1 MSDRSAGGS
10 GASRDLGVATEP
22 THAKPPAMPALRS
35 PALVLA
41 AVARVGTASGLCIS
55 DDDCSLNGVCL
66 AGSCHCVPEWRGH
79 DCGTLNLLPARSDP
93 EAAGFYE
100 AHASSWG
107 GSLVQEG
114 SVYHMFASRMVN
126 GCGLSEWT
134 SNSAVVHLTA
144 SDAEGPYV
152 LNSTVVPHFAH
163 GPSVRR
169 MQDGG
174 FLMMHLGCG
183 GGGSARNCSSPPHP
197 GPSPVPTPAPSTDCK
212 FEKGFDYKNGIMAK
226 VKVTSVAECCGLCRT
241 FAKHCAVAVL
251 NGGTCFM
258 KSTLANKVNCSRC
271 ESCIPTPVVPL
282 ANRKADRKPK
292 CSGPF
297 NVSIKTARSIYGP
310 WTNSTAVWLS
320 SATQQPSWFQRHGKT
335 FTNPSPFLLPNG
347 SVLCAYRANS
357 QRPGQSDSGE
367 HVSLA
372 MAQTI
377 LGPYVD
383 SRSHPL
389 ISTWSEDP
397 FLWRDERGYWHMLMH
412 APLHSKP
419 QPNQGK
425 LIGAHAFSRDALNWT
440 VSATPPYTS
449 LVNFSNGT
457 SFDMRRRERP
467 QLLLSESGQP
477 RYFSSGVEDFA
488 DHTWTLVMKVNS

>member
-1 MSDRSAGGS
+1 M
-10 GASRDLGVATEP
+10 
-22 THAKPPAMPALRS
+22 
-35 PALVLA
+35 
-41 AVARVGTASGLCIS
+41 
-55 DDDCSLNGVCL
+55 
-66 AGSCHCVPEWRGH
+66 
-79 DCGTLNLLPARSDP
+79 
-93 EAAGFYE
+93 
-100 AHASSWG
+100 
-107 GSLVQEG
+107 
-114 SVYHMFASRMVN
+114 YHMFASRMVN

-144 SDAEGPYV
+144 SDAEGPYT

-183 GGGSARNCSSPPHP
+183 GGGSAKNCSSLPHP
-197 GPSPVPTPAPSTDCK
+197 APSPAPTPAPQPPRPLPAPSTDCR

-226 VKVTSVAECCGLCRT
+226 VKVNSTPECCGLCRNFT
-241 FAKHCAVAVL
+241 TKHCAVAVL
-251 NGGTCFM
+251 NGGTCFL
-258 KSTLANKVNCSRC
+258 KSSLANKVNCSGC
-271 ESCIPTPVVPL
+271 ESCTPTQVDKFAT
-282 ANRKADRKPK
+282 ANTDGRPK
-292 CSGPF
+292 CGGPF
-297 NVSIKTARSIYGP
+297 NVSVKTAKSIYGP

-320 SATQQPSWFQRHGKT
+320 SGTQQHSWFQRHGKT
-335 FTNPSPFLLPNG
+335 FTNPAPVLLPNG

-357 QRPGQSDSGE
+357 QRPGQTDSGE

-372 MAQTI
+372 IAQTL

-383 SRSHPL
+383 ARAHPL

-397 FLWRDERGYWHMLMH
+397 FLYRDERGHWHMLMH

-419 QPNQGK
+419 QPHQGK
-425 LIGAHAFSRDALNWT
+425 LIGAHAFSRDALNWK

-449 LVNFSNGT
+449 LVTFSNGS

-488 DHTWTLVMKVNS
+488 DHTWTLVMKVNSQAT